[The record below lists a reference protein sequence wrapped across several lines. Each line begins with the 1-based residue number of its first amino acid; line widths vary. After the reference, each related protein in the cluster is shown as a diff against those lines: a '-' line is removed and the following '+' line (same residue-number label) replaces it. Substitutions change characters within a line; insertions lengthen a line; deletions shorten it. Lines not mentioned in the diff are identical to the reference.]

1 MLNAASEP
9 LDEGAV
15 NDERLRL
22 IFTCC
27 HPALAPAA
35 QVALTLRL
43 LGGLTTPEIARAFL
57 QPEATMAQRIVRAK
71 GKIRDAGIPYRVPA
85 EEDLPSRVRVVL
97 AVIYLIFNEGYTA
110 SSGDNLVR
118 EDLGAEAIRL
128 GRLVADLMPREPE
141 AAGLL
146 ALMLLI
152 HARRAAR
159 VDKDGNLVLLAEQ
172 DRGQWDRQL
181 IEEGLELVR
190 RCLRIN
196 LPGPYQVQAAI
207 QAVHADAARAE
218 ETDWW
223 QILQLYNQLM
233 VLAPSPVVELNRA
246 VAVAEVEGPDA
257 ALSLIEGLDL
267 GGYYLFHSIRADLLR
282 RRGRDRGAALAYER
296 AIALTDNK
304 TERAFLEQRLGQVR
318 GEHGS

>member
-1 MLNAASEP
+1 MLHAASEP
-9 LDEGAV
+9 LNDGALK
-15 NDERLRL
+15 DERLRL

-27 HPALAPAA
+27 HPALEPAA
-35 QVALTLRL
+35 RVALTLRL

-57 QPEATMAQRIVRAK
+57 VPEATMAQRIVRAK
-71 GKIRDAGIPYRVPA
+71 AKIRDAGIPYRVPA
-85 EEDLPSRVRVVL
+85 EEDLPARVSAVL
-97 AVIYLIFNEGYTA
+97 AVIYLVFNEGYTA
-110 SSGDNLVR
+110 SSGDALVR
-118 EDLGAEAIRL
+118 DDLGMEAIRL

-141 AAGLL
+141 AIGLL

-152 HARRAAR
+152 HARRTAR
-159 VDKDGNLVLLAEQ
+159 VDKGGNLVLLGDQ
-172 DRGQWDRQL
+172 DRSQWDRPL

-207 QAVHADAARAE
+207 QAVHSDAARAE
-218 ETDWW
+218 ETEWW
-223 QILQLYNQLM
+223 QILQLYNQLI

-267 GGYYLFHSIRADLLR
+267 ESYYLYHSIRADLLG
-282 RRGRDRGAALAYER
+282 RRGRDREAALAYER
-296 AIALTDNK
+296 AIALTDNR
-304 TERAFLEQRLGQVR
+304 TERAFLERRLRQMR
-318 GEHGS
+318 H

>member
-1 MLNAASEP
+1 M
-9 LDEGAV
+9 
-15 NDERLRL
+15 RL

-43 LGGLTTPEIARAFL
+43 LGGLTTPEIARSFL
-57 QPEATMAQRIVRAK
+57 VPEATMAQRIVRAK

-85 EEDLPSRVRVVL
+85 EEDLPARVSSVL

-110 SSGDNLVR
+110 SSGGTLTR
-118 EDLGAEAIRL
+118 EDLGTEAIRL
-128 GRLVADLMPREPE
+128 GRLVADLMPHELE
-141 AAGLL
+141 ATGLL

-152 HARRAAR
+152 HARREAR
-159 VDKDGNLVLLAEQ
+159 VGGDGRLVLLADQ
-172 DRGQWDRQL
+172 DRGLWDLAL

-196 LPGPYQVQAAI
+196 RPGPYQVQAAI
-207 QAVHADAARAE
+207 QAVHSDAARAS

-223 QILQLYNQLM
+223 QILQLYNQLATM
-233 VLAPSPVVELNRA
+233 TPSPVIELNRA

-257 ALSLIEGLDL
+257 ALALIDRLDL
-267 GGYYLFHSIRADLLR
+267 DGYYLFHSIRADLLR
-282 RRGRDRGAALAYER
+282 RRGRDSEAALAYER
-296 AIALTDNK
+296 ALALTDNQP
-304 TERAFLEQRLGQVR
+304 ERAFIEGRIREVRPRGAARLPDR
-318 GEHGS
+318 N